1 MGGAGAGGSAA
12 EVARLRSQV
21 SELEAEN
28 ADLRAELNAF
38 DPAFWDEVMAMKS
51 QHAVLSKRV
60 AQYEDV
66 IIDLSQRLGL
76 PPQLP
81 TGGAVAPP
89 AAGAGSR
96 PRTGSAR

>member
-1 MGGAGAGGSAA
+1 
-12 EVARLRSQV
+12 
-21 SELEAEN
+21 
-28 ADLRAELNAF
+28 
-38 DPAFWDEVMAMKS
+38 MKS